1 MIEFFLIPL
10 IIIYQLFIYIKRKF
24 STVTFLNKTVWIT
37 GASSGIGEAMTYKLA
52 DLGAI
57 LILSARREQELER
70 VRSGCKNPDKVI
82 IFPLDLSKPEE
93 AYQKAS
99 SFLEKKELKV
109 DVLIN
114 NSGVSMRSF
123 FLETTHET
131 EKEMMN
137 INYFGPTLLARLVLP
152 NMLKEKSG
160 QIVLINSIAGKT
172 GTPLR
177 SSYCGS
183 KHALNGFFDS
193 VRAEYGD
200 NGITVTSIHPGY
212 VATAIAKNA
221 FASGNEKFGKTDANI
236 GGGMPPRVFAEKAV
250 NAIFF
255 KENETIITKDFKDR
269 VITWLRNLWPDLVFY
284 AISVYKKQDL
294 KALEKAN

>member
-1 MIEFFLIPL
+1 
-10 IIIYQLFIYIKRKF
+10 
-24 STVTFLNKTVWIT
+24 
-37 GASSGIGEAMTYKLA
+37 MTYKLA

-99 SFLEKKELKV
+99 SFLEKKQLKV

-212 VATAIAKNA
+212 VATEIAKNA
-221 FASGNEKFGKTDANI
+221 FVAGNEKFGKTDANI

-255 KENETIITKDFKDR
+255 KENETIITKDFHHR
-269 VITWLRNLWPDLVFY
+269 VIIWLRNLWPNLVFY
-284 AISVYKKQDL
+284 AMSVYKKQAL
-294 KALEKAN
+294 KVLEKAN